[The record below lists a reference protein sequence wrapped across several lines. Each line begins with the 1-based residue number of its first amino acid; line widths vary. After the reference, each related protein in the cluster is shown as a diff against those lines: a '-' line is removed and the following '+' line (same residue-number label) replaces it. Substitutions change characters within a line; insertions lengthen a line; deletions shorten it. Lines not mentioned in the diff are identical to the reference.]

1 MSTDVCGNVNILD
14 VVFRLFSNTYLE
26 IPVHCELFVQIGG
39 LENLLHALGNS
50 GKIK

>member
-14 VVFRLFSNTYLE
+14 VVFRLEYLYN
-26 IPVHCELFVQIGG
+26 VSFFVQIGE
-39 LENLLHALGNS
+39 LENLLHVLGNS